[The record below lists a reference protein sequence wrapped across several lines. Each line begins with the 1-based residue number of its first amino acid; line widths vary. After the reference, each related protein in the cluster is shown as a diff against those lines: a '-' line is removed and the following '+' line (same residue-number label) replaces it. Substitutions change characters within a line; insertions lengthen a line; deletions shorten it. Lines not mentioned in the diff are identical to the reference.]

1 MTWAFAYLCVFLL
14 GFTLA
19 LVTGLA
25 RRIIHPSIL
34 CDGVVV
40 PSHEHWIVL
49 RMPKTDIVVSFIT
62 VFGLTTFFV
71 HGFRAFGPHREI
83 ALGLVAGLVGSFF
96 VRVWLCRGAD
106 PTSVVSCEGSA
117 ATVIRDIPA
126 HGYGQV
132 EVTVGGCRIKL
143 AARSTDA
150 AAIPHGTPVTVL
162 DRQESVVV
170 VSAAI

>member
-25 RRIIHPSIL
+25 RRIIHPSVL

-40 PSHEHWIVL
+40 PSHEHWAVL
-49 RMPKTDIVVSFIT
+49 HTPKTDLAVSFIT
-62 VFGLTTFFV
+62 VFGLTTFFL
-71 HGFRAFGPHREI
+71 HGFTAFGPHREI
-83 ALGLVAGLVGSFF
+83 AVGLLAGLAGTFF
-96 VRVWLCRGAD
+96 IRFWLCRAAD
-106 PTSVVSCEGSA
+106 PTSVVSCEGAS
-117 ATVIRDIPA
+117 ATVVRDIPA
-126 HGYGQV
+126 NGYGQV
-132 EVTVGGCRIKL
+132 EVSVGGCRVKL

-150 AAIPHGTPVTVL
+150 AAIPHGTAVTVL

-170 VSAAI
+170 VSTSG